1 MKKNRRHTIAAV
13 TAGLIAG
20 GAVGFVAGVPALTSA
35 ADVTIDSTVDSADA
49 DAGHDHGERRGPG
62 GRGGRGGEQIA
73 TVAEVIG
80 VDAEALREAFAAGQ
94 SVADVAEANGVAL
107 DDVVAA
113 VVEQMET
120 HIAEHVA
127 EGKLTQEEAD
137 VKLADAADKVAER
150 LSSVPTERG
159 EGERRGPGG
168 RRGEQMA
175 TGVEVIGVDADALRE
190 AFAAGQS
197 VADVAEANGVALD
210 DVVAAVVEQMETHIA
225 EHVAEGKLTQ
235 EEADVK
241 LADAADKVAERLS
254 SVPTERGMGERGMG
268 DHGGRRGPGGR
279 GEHGP
284 HGADHD
290 EAAEVTTNA

>member
-35 ADVTIDSTVDSADA
+35 ADVTTDSTVDSAEA
-49 DAGHDHGERRGPG
+49 DHDHGERRGPG
-62 GRGGRGGEQIA
+62 GRGGEQLA

-80 VDAEALREAFAAGQ
+80 VDAEALHEAFAAGQ

-113 VVEQMET
+113 VVAEMET

-127 EGKLTQEEAD
+127 EGKLAQSEAD
-137 VKLADAADKVAER
+137 AKLADAADKVAER
-150 LSSVPTERG
+150 LSSVPAERG
-159 EGERRGPGG
+159 MGDEGERRGPGG
-168 RRGEQMA
+168 RGGEQWA
-175 TGVEVIGVDADALRE
+175 TVADVIGLEVHSLRE

-197 VADVAEANGVALD
+197 VADVAEANGVAFD
-210 DVVAAVVEQMETHIA
+210 YVVAAVVAEMETHIA

-235 EEADVK
+235 EEADAK

-254 SVPTERGMGERGMG
+254 SVPAERGMGERGMG

-284 HGADHD
+284 HGIDHD

>member
-35 ADVTIDSTVDSADA
+35 ADVTIDSTVDNADA
-49 DAGHDHGERRGPG
+49 DHDHGERRGPG
-62 GRGGRGGEQIA
+62 GRGGRGGEQMA

-127 EGKLTQEEAD
+127 EGELTQEEAD
-137 VKLADAADKVAER
+137 AKLADAADTVTER
-150 LSSVPTERG
+150 LSSVP
-159 EGERRGPGG
+159 
-168 RRGEQMA
+168 A
-175 TGVEVIGVDADALRE
+175 
-190 AFAAGQS
+190 
-197 VADVAEANGVALD
+197 
-210 DVVAAVVEQMETHIA
+210 
-225 EHVAEGKLTQ
+225 
-235 EEADVK
+235 
-241 LADAADKVAERLS
+241 
-254 SVPTERGMGERGMG
+254 ERGMG

-284 HGADHD
+284 HGVDHD

>member
-35 ADVTIDSTVDSADA
+35 ADVTIDSTVDNADA
-49 DAGHDHGERRGPG
+49 DHDHGERRGPG
-62 GRGGRGGEQIA
+62 GRGGRGGEQMA

-113 VVEQMET
+113 VVAEMET
-120 HIAEHVA
+120 HLAEHVA
-127 EGKLTQEEAD
+127 EGKLAQSEAD
-137 VKLADAADKVAER
+137 AKLADAADKVTER
-150 LSSVPTERG
+150 LSSVPAERG
-159 EGERRGPGG
+159 MGERRGPGG
-168 RRGEQMA
+168 RGGEQMA
-175 TGVEVIGVDADALRE
+175 TVAEVIGVDAEALRE

-210 DVVAAVVEQMETHIA
+210 DVVAAVVAEMETHIA
-225 EHVAEGKLTQ
+225 EHVAEGELTQ
-235 EEADVK
+235 EEADAK
-241 LADAADKVAERLS
+241 LADAADTVTERLS
-254 SVPTERGMGERGMG
+254 SVPAERGMG

-284 HGADHD
+284 HGVDHD

>member
-49 DAGHDHGERRGPG
+49 DADHDHGEHRGPG
-62 GRGGRGGEQIA
+62 GRGGEQMA

-80 VDAEALREAFAAGQ
+80 VDAEALHEAFAAGQ

-127 EGKLTQEEAD
+127 EGELTQEEAD
-137 VKLADAADKVAER
+137 AKLADAADTVAER
-150 LSSVPTERG
+150 LSSVP
-159 EGERRGPGG
+159 
-168 RRGEQMA
+168 A
-175 TGVEVIGVDADALRE
+175 
-190 AFAAGQS
+190 
-197 VADVAEANGVALD
+197 
-210 DVVAAVVEQMETHIA
+210 
-225 EHVAEGKLTQ
+225 
-235 EEADVK
+235 
-241 LADAADKVAERLS
+241 
-254 SVPTERGMGERGMG
+254 ERGMG

-284 HGADHD
+284 HGIDHD

>member
-49 DAGHDHGERRGPG
+49 DYDRDERRGPG
-62 GRGGRGGEQIA
+62 GRGGRGGRGGEQMA

-80 VDAEALREAFAAGQ
+80 VEAEALREAFAAGQ

-113 VVEQMET
+113 VVAEMES

-127 EGKLTQEEAD
+127 EGKLTQDEAD
-137 VKLADAADKVAER
+137 AKLADAADKVTER

-159 EGERRGPGG
+159 KGE
-168 RRGEQMA
+168 
-175 TGVEVIGVDADALRE
+175 
-190 AFAAGQS
+190 
-197 VADVAEANGVALD
+197 
-210 DVVAAVVEQMETHIA
+210 
-225 EHVAEGKLTQ
+225 
-235 EEADVK
+235 
-241 LADAADKVAERLS
+241 
-254 SVPTERGMGERGMG
+254 
-268 DHGGRRGPGGR
+268 RRGPGGR

-284 HGADHD
+284 HGVDHD
-290 EAAEVTTNA
+290 EVAEVTTNA

>member
-35 ADVTIDSTVDSADA
+35 ADATIDSTVDSAEA
-49 DAGHDHGERRGPG
+49 NHDHGERRGPG
-62 GRGGRGGEQIA
+62 GRGGEQLA
-73 TVAEVIG
+73 TVAEVIGVDAEALREAFAAGQSVADVAEASGVALDDVVAAVVAEMETHIAEHVAEGKLTQSEADAKLADAADKVAERLSSVPTERGMGDKGERRGPGGRGGEQMVTVAEVMG

-113 VVEQMET
+113 VVAEMET

-137 VKLADAADKVAER
+137 AKLADAADTV
-150 LSSVPTERG
+150 T
-159 EGERRGPGG
+159 
-168 RRGEQMA
+168 
-175 TGVEVIGVDADALRE
+175 
-190 AFAAGQS
+190 
-197 VADVAEANGVALD
+197 
-210 DVVAAVVEQMETHIA
+210 
-225 EHVAEGKLTQ
+225 
-235 EEADVK
+235 
-241 LADAADKVAERLS
+241 ERLS
-254 SVPTERGMGERGMG
+254 SVPTERGMGDKGE
-268 DHGGRRGPGGR
+268 RRGPGGR

-284 HGADHD
+284 HGVDHD